1 MAIRANLFV
10 RTLTA
15 SGDPIKYATHTTAH
29 SSSPLELV
37 FHGLFV
43 MILNLGSFSCLKC
56 EGPEKELHQLAV
68 FSELHA
74 VFPDVRIHIDLVG
87 PAVPEERFGC
97 SPLFI
102 FLVYLLFTATSS

>member
-1 MAIRANLFV
+1 MIIRANSSFRILK
-10 RTLTA
+10 T
-15 SGDPIKYATHTTAH
+15 SGAPVKYATHSTAH

-37 FHGLFV
+37 FQGLVIF
-43 MILNLGSFSCLKC
+43 ILNLGSFSCLKC

-87 PAVPEERFGC
+87 PAVPEERFGYL
-97 SPLFI
+97 PLFM